1 MDSKQKGDTETFP
14 NPYLVYRVFVY
25 YLGGK
30 EGGGEKDQSQ
40 LRGAEVIG
48 SAWQT
53 PAVTVEWIALNV
65 PKGRWGEGG

>member
-14 NPYLVYRVFVY
+14 NPYLVYHVFVY
-25 YLGGK
+25 YLRVGEGGV
-30 EGGGEKDQSQ
+30 GGEKDQSQ

-53 PAVTVEWIALNV
+53 PAVTVE
-65 PKGRWGEGG
+65 